1 MSRTF
6 LTFTVGEDVLHAT
19 LDAPFNAAR
28 DVGLLI
34 VSGGNEIRS
43 GAFAGQSS
51 MARHVADHGYPAF
64 RFDRRG
70 IGDSEGEN
78 GEFRSTTPDI
88 AAAVTAFR
96 TACPALRRIVAFG
109 NCDGAA
115 SLMLAQGAGCDALV
129 LANPWTF
136 DEGNEDSVPAEA
148 VRRRYLEKLANPR
161 EWKRLLSGKVSIS
174 GALGSLKGSIAK
186 SEPISALGQE
196 LLNGL
201 ADYTGEYRC
210 LVAGRDRTGLAF
222 KGMWPQQD
230 RIAVCPT
237 ADHAFSGA
245 DETTWLEEKLL
256 STLDEQARQLDM
268 G

>member
-6 LTFTVGEDVLHAT
+6 LSFTVDGSTLHAT
-19 LDAPFNAAR
+19 LDPPTFALR

-43 GAFAGQSS
+43 GAFASQSTL
-51 MARHVADHGYPAF
+51 ARYVADHGYPAF

-70 IGDSEGEN
+70 VGDSEGEN
-78 GEFRSTTPDI
+78 GEFRSSAPDI
-88 AAAVTAFR
+88 AAAAKAFR
-96 TACPALRRIVAFG
+96 EACPNLRRIVAYG

-136 DEGNEDSVPAEA
+136 DEGAEDAVPVEA
-148 VRRRYLEKLANPR
+148 VRQRYREKLANPA
-161 EWKRLLSGKVSIS
+161 EWKRLLSGKVSIK
-174 GALGSLKGSIAK
+174 GALASLTGSLGKREAM
-186 SEPISALGQE
+186 SALGQE
-196 LLNGL
+196 LLEGL
-201 ADYTGEYRC
+201 AEYAGDYC
-210 LVAGRDRTGLAF
+210 FLVAGRDHTGLAF

-230 RIAVCPT
+230 RITVCPT

-245 DETTWLEEKLL
+245 DETFWLEDQLL
-256 STLDEQARQLDM
+256 SALDEQARQLDM